1 MKKLNRL
8 RLADW
13 PEADREAWDAAL
25 TATDDPWEDNGAAL
39 RLRPA
44 TRRGYERVWGIYLA
58 WLDSIGELRVEDL
71 PGQRVTK
78 QLIQAWIRHLR
89 ELKRANGT
97 KRLYLMSL
105 HCILQF
111 IAPGTDTKF
120 IRRPG
125 GRSIYE
131 VFPTKGKPFVSHD
144 TDDLLSLVNDL
155 HAEGMAAPLGLRR
168 WKLLRDAAIMATLYS
183 RAPRISDLAA
193 MCLGEHLITRHD
205 GSFLIR
211 FPKEITKNHRTLEY
225 SLDPEPT
232 AILRDYLVHAR
243 PNLAGMSNAD
253 QVWMGTTGRPLG
265 FRGLEGL
272 IKRRN
277 LDIVGRAEG
286 PHMARKWLADT
297 ARKRSPEAA
306 FHAAEVAGHSPEVA
320 VEHYHQ
326 SKDLHAGGRH
336 GKRISRLRRRT
347 AGLAERAFEDL
358 ESGRKKRNVE

>member
-1 MKKLNRL
+1 MMKLNRL
-8 RLADW
+8 RLENW
-13 PEADREAWDAAL
+13 PEADREAWEAAL

-58 WLDSIGELRVEDL
+58 WLDSIGELRVEEL

-78 QLIQAWIRHLR
+78 QLIHAWIRGLR
-89 ELKRANGT
+89 DLKRANGT

-105 HCILQF
+105 HCILKF
-111 IAPGTDTKF
+111 IAPGTDTEF

-144 TDDLLSLVNDL
+144 TDDLLNLVYER
-155 HAEGMAAPLGLRR
+155 HADGMAAPPGLRR
-168 WKLLRDAAIMATLYS
+168 WKLLRDAAIMAILYS

-193 MCLGEHLITRHD
+193 MCLGEHLIIRRD

-211 FPKEITKNHRTLEY
+211 FPKEITKNHKDLEY
-225 SLDPEPT
+225 PLDPKPAE
-232 AILRDYLVHAR
+232 ILRDYLVHAR
-243 PNLAGMSNAD
+243 PNLAGVSNID
-253 QVWMGTTGRPLG
+253 QLWMGSTGRPLG
-265 FRGLEGL
+265 LRGLEGL

-277 LDIVGRAEG
+277 RNFVGKPVG
-286 PHMARKWLADT
+286 PHTTRKWLADT

-306 FHAAEVAGHSPEVA
+306 FDAAEVAGHSPEVA

-326 SKDLHAGGRH
+326 AKDLHAAERH

-347 AGLAERAFEDL
+347 AGLAAKAFGNNDPRT
-358 ESGRKKRNVE
+358 G